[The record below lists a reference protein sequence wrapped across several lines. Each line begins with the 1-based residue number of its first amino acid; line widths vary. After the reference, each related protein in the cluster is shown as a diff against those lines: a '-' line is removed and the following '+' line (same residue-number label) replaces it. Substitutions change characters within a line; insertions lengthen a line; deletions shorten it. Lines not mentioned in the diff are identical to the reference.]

1 VQIQAAEITVEVRG
15 QGSIHKQDRALRTIL
30 AFPAT
35 NPEGGKPREAERRTG
50 LCVAKVRA
58 VRVCA
63 AVLLTATCFAGCAV
77 GWALERATPLA
88 EYGRQSWVM
97 ENGLPQNTI
106 HALAQTPDG
115 FVWLATEVG
124 LVRFDGHSF
133 AVFDQSSTPA
143 LPSGDIRCLRVG
155 ADGALWVG
163 TADGLVRWKNGEVR
177 VLGTADGLPGTSIR
191 ALGETDGKGADGG
204 LWVVTDSGMAR
215 QAGERFVTAGN
226 RQPGAVIRQ
235 ISADGASGA
244 WVQATDETSE
254 AVKKAAATAGIAQ
267 DAIGFVAVLP
277 GGALAVAT
285 NNQLAVVRGTTVA
298 ARMAVGGELPGSRI
312 QALYVDR
319 EGSLWIGTNGGLV
332 RCMDGKLQRLPVT
345 DPLATASILSM
356 MEDRE
361 GDLWVGTETSG
372 LDILRD
378 ERFRVLG
385 VREGLSSD
393 NTTTVVED
401 SHGTLWVG
409 TGDSGLNALQLTAEG
424 PGKTRVYT
432 VKDGLLS
439 NVILALAPAPNGDVW
454 VGTPD
459 GLTLIRNGRVQS
471 FTSADGLADDF
482 VRSLLVDKDGSLWVG
497 TRHGL
502 THWTDAPAGR
512 QMVTYTQ
519 ATGLGSD
526 LVGAMARD
534 ASGNLWVAT
543 LAGLS
548 RLAGGKIVNYTT
560 ADGLA
565 SNVVTSLLARK
576 NGTLLIGTQDH
587 GWNLW
592 DGSKFTAPKDNRLTE
607 TSIHAILADASNHLW
622 FATDDGIA
630 RCDCTR
636 SAECTNWVEFGPA
649 DGLRS
654 RETAT
659 NSHPSAWRGQDGRLW
674 FATPKGLAE
683 LNPAHFPI
691 NRIPPPVALERFTV
705 DDVDQPLHGA
715 ETELKI
721 PAGHVHFQF
730 DYAGLSF
737 VAPQKV
743 RYRYMLE
750 GFDHRWTE
758 AGTRRTAYYTNIPP
772 GKYTFRVQAANNDGL
787 WNMGGAAQ
795 VFVLE
800 PHLYQTIWFYLLLTA
815 ALGGLVLLVL
825 RRRLMVAEREFAA
838 VLGERNRIAREI
850 HDTLAQGYVGISL
863 QLEVLAELLRH
874 NKLDAAAK
882 QLDATRQHVRDGL
895 ADARQSIWA
904 LRSQD
909 SGEKTLPVHVRRLT
923 EQAGGHGLEA
933 SFSLFG
939 AYRPLPADAEREIL
953 RIAQEAIHN
962 VKRHA
967 NAKHLWV
974 QLEYGPTEAALEVR
988 DDGRGF
994 ATGSDASSPPGHF
1007 GLTGMRERAAAIGGT
1022 LEIESEQ
1029 GLGTTV
1035 RLRLPAAKQA
1045 KE

>member
-1 VQIQAAEITVEVRG
+1 MLAACTWG
-15 QGSIHKQDRALRTIL
+15 W
-30 AFPAT
+30 AT
-35 NPEGGKPREAERRTG
+35 
-50 LCVAKVRA
+50 
-58 VRVCA
+58 
-63 AVLLTATCFAGCAV
+63 
-77 GWALERATPLA
+77 GWALEPTTPLA

-106 HALAQTPDG
+106 HALAQTLDG
-115 FVWLATEVG
+115 YIWLGTEVG

-133 AVFDQSSTPA
+133 AVFDRNSKPA
-143 LPSGDIRCLRVG
+143 LPSGDIRCLLAGR
-155 ADGALWVG
+155 DGALWVG
-163 TADGLVRWKNGEVR
+163 TADGLVRWKNGAVK
-177 VLGTADGLPGTSIR
+177 VFGTAEGLPGASIR
-191 ALGETDGKGADGG
+191 ALGETDGKSAEGG
-204 LWVVTDSGMAR
+204 LWVVTDSGVAR
-215 QAGERFVTAGN
+215 QAGDHFVIAGGH
-226 RQPGAVIRQ
+226 QPGAAVVQR
-235 ISADGASGA
+235 SANGTSGA
-244 WVQATDETSE
+244 WVEETGSPESE
-254 AVKKAAATAGIAQ
+254 AWKKAAAAAAGMSE

-277 GGALAVAT
+277 DGALAVAT
-285 NNQLAVVRGTTVA
+285 NNQLTVLRGGTVA
-298 ARMAVGGELPGSRI
+298 ARMTVGSELPGSRI

-332 RCMDGKLQRLPVT
+332 RCVDGKVQRLPVT

-401 SHGTLWVG
+401 SRGTLWVG
-409 TGDSGLNALQLTAEG
+409 TGDSGLNALPWTAKG
-424 PGKTRVYT
+424 PGKARVYT

-459 GLTLIRNGRVQS
+459 GLSLIRGGRVQS

-502 THWTDAPAGR
+502 THWTNAPAGR

-526 LVGAMARD
+526 IVGAMARD
-534 ASGNLWVAT
+534 AHGSLWVAT

-548 RLAGGKIVNYTT
+548 RLSGSRIVNYTT
-560 ADGLA
+560 ADGLS
-565 SNVVTSLLARK
+565 SNVVTALLARK

-592 DGSKFTAPKDNRLTE
+592 DGQKFSAPKDNRLTE
-607 TSIHAILADASNHLW
+607 TSIHAILADAGSHLW
-622 FATDDGIA
+622 FATENGIA
-630 RCDCTR
+630 RCDCTMTADC
-636 SAECTNWVEFGPA
+636 SHWVEFGPA

-683 LNPAHFPI
+683 VDPAHFPI
-691 NRIPPPVALERFTV
+691 NHIPPPVALERFTV
-705 DDVDQPLHGA
+705 DDVEQPLEGA
-715 ETELKI
+715 ETQLEI

-750 GFDHRWTE
+750 GFDHHWTE
-758 AGTRRTAYYTNIPP
+758 ADTRRTAYYTNIPP
-772 GKYTFRVQAANNDGL
+772 GRYTFRVQAANNDGL
-787 WNMGGAAQ
+787 WNDKGAA
-795 VFVLE
+795 VEFELE
-800 PHLYQTIWFYLLLTA
+800 PHFYQTIWFYVLLAA

-825 RRRLMVAEREFAA
+825 KRRLLLAEREFAA
-838 VLGERNRIAREI
+838 VLGERSRIAREI

-863 QLEVLAELLRH
+863 QLEVVAELLRH
-874 NKLDAAAK
+874 HKVEAAAK
-882 QLDATRQHVRDGL
+882 QLDATRQNVREGL

-909 SGEKTLPVHVRRLT
+909 SGEKTLPVDLRRLT

-939 AYRPLPADAEREIL
+939 AYRPLPANTEREIL

-967 NAKHLWV
+967 GAKHLWV
-974 QLEYGPTEAALEVR
+974 QLEYGPAEALLEIR

-994 ATGSDASSPPGHF
+994 AAGRDASSPPGHF
-1007 GLTGMRERAAAIGGT
+1007 GLTGMRERAAAMGGR
-1022 LEIESEQ
+1022 LEIESEPET
-1029 GLGTTV
+1029 GPGAGTTV
-1035 RLRLPAAKQA
+1035 RLRTPAPKQA